1 MSHLRFNLAVQKH
14 TIMEI
19 PFYLS
24 FKEFEKNYPSDLAT
38 WFEYYKDSDEVDFLK
53 ELVNQYYYC
62 MEYDFTEDK
71 LIPDITITLWDC
83 IFPYHEKSEVR
94 FISAYENG
102 KPKKV
107 YQDKEKNV
115 FESKKISMMEYTQYI
130 LDKIH
135 KYLKENNITLTGN
148 ETLHDYMNNHEIIV
162 SHDLF
167 GFWLSYDLHQK
178 TLPFLKAY
186 MPVHGEMV
194 NGPLF
199 RNFNFAIVRIAE
211 FIDQKLKALKAFEF
225 SIYQKVKSQAK
236 LLVKKTGKHETRP
249 ASYIPKIKI
258 NGSLQAWG
266 YILTELIEKGYIEPQ
281 RKNGKLNVQGTAK
294 MILDHFEFTKEEFQ
308 PSPESV
314 RQSLF
319 NQNKFSNDKQDLFKI
334 PSFKQLEK

>member
-1 MSHLRFNLAVQKH
+1 
-14 TIMEI
+14 MEI

-24 FKEFEKNYPSDLAT
+24 FKEFEKNYSNDLT
-38 WFEYYKDSDEVDFLK
+38 RWFEYYCDSDEVDFLK

-62 MEYDFTEDK
+62 LEYDFTEDK

-94 FISAYENG
+94 FISAYEDG

-107 YQDKEKNV
+107 YQDQDKNV
-115 FESKKISMMEYTQYI
+115 FEPKKISMMEYTQLI
-130 LDKIH
+130 IEKIH
-135 KYLKENNITLTGN
+135 KYFKENNISFKEN
-148 ETLHDYMNNHEIIV
+148 ETLHDYINHREIII
-162 SHDLF
+162 SHECF
-167 GFWLSYDLHQK
+167 GFWLDYNLHQK

-186 MPVHGEMV
+186 MPFKGE
-194 NGPLF
+194 NINESLF
-199 RNFNFAIVRIAE
+199 RNFNFAIVRIAGL
-211 FIDQKLKALKAFEF
+211 IDQKLKSLKAFEW
-225 SIYQKVKSQAK
+225 SIYHKVKSQAK
-236 LLVKKTGKHETRP
+236 LELERKGNNNNNTLPV
-249 ASYIPKIKI
+249 SYIPKIKV

-308 PSPESV
+308 PPLESV

-319 NQNKFSNDKQDLFKI
+319 TQNKFSNDKQDLFKI